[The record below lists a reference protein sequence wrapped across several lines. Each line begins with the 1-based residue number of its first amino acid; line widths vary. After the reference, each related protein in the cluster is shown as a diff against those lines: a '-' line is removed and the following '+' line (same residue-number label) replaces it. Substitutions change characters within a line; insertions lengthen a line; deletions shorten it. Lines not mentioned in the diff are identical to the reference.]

1 MPFLSARVTSLRQET
16 SLYLDVVRFS
26 AAMVVF
32 LGHAAGR
39 SFSGGFLWQLGAYL
53 HTAVIVFFVL
63 SGFVIGFVASTKE
76 RTLDDY
82 WAARIARLSS
92 IVVPALLLTLVCDV
106 IGLSLNRGFY
116 VNGPW
121 GYPSGSQ
128 VANYLLSLFLLQN
141 VWELDLNP
149 GINKPFWSLSYEF
162 MYYAIF
168 SAAFFLRGKRRV
180 ALVAALCLLAG
191 PTILALLPIWLMGYA
206 CYLAMTHYESAFLKH
221 RVVSGVVS
229 LVALAALVI
238 GSPWVRHHVD
248 FAIPYVKRVDI
259 AGDYFDAALFA
270 LHVLFSLPLLV
281 LVKPLLVRHAAFIK
295 WAASLTFALYLF
307 HRPLIQVLAIVSPFE
322 PGSLYGR
329 VIVLGGTF
337 LVVATFG
344 AWCEN
349 RKHVIKTFLK
359 MAIMPRLRAALT
371 AA

>member
-1 MPFLSARVTSLRQET
+1 
-16 SLYLDVVRFS
+16 
-26 AAMVVF
+26 
-32 LGHAAGR
+32 
-39 SFSGGFLWQLGAYL
+39 
-53 HTAVIVFFVL
+53 
-63 SGFVIGFVASTKE
+63 
-76 RTLDDY
+76 
-82 WAARIARLSS
+82 
-92 IVVPALLLTLVCDV
+92 
-106 IGLSLNRGFY
+106 
-116 VNGPW
+116 
-121 GYPSGSQ
+121 
-128 VANYLLSLFLLQN
+128 
-141 VWELDLNP
+141 
-149 GINKPFWSLSYEF
+149 

-206 CYLAMTHYESAFLKH
+206 CYLAMTRYESAFLKH

-270 LHVLFSLPLLV
+270 LHVLFFLPLLV

-349 RKHVIKTFLK
+349 RKHVIKTFLPHLK
-359 MAIMPRLRAALT
+359 TEWVMDDPRLRVKGGRSPAERTLDTRDRAIRWCMAGCGALSHPAMETKAAVG
-371 AA
+371 